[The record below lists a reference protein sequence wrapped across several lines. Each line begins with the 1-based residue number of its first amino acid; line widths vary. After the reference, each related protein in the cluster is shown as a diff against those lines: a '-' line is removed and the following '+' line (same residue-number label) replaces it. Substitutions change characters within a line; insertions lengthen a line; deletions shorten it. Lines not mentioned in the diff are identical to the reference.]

1 MPHLYEQMADLNE
14 EVVLK
19 TIAERVKN
27 EGGSLGVVEELR
39 GGMEI
44 LGQRF
49 ADGEYSLAE
58 LMMGAEIFRE
68 CLDMVEPS
76 LEKDSVSTRGRIVIG
91 TVKGDVHDLGK
102 NIVAA
107 MLKGAGFEVHDI
119 GVDKPPE
126 RFVEKIRE
134 VDADIVGLSCLLTST
149 LDSMRK
155 TVSMIRESG
164 VDIKI
169 MIGGGVFSR
178 GIESTVTRV
187 DGADG
192 FGKDAVEAVNM
203 AKEWVTTTL

>member
-1 MPHLYEQMADLNE
+1 LPLLSEQMADLNE

-27 EGGSLGVVEELR
+27 GESSSGVLEELR

-68 CLDMVEPS
+68 CMDMIEPS
-76 LEKDSVSTRGRIVIG
+76 LEKNGVSTRGRVVIG

-107 MLKGAGFEVHDI
+107 MLRGSGFEVHDI

-126 RFVEKIRE
+126 QFVEKIRE

-149 LDSMRK
+149 LGSMRK
-155 TVSMIRESG
+155 TVSVIRESG
-164 VDIKI
+164 LDIKI

-178 GIESTVTRV
+178 GIESTVTRIE
-187 DGADG
+187 GADG
-192 FGKDAVEAVNM
+192 FGKDAVEAVNL
-203 AKEWVTTTL
+203 AKEWVTATP

>member
-1 MPHLYEQMADLNE
+1 MPHLSEQMADLNE
-14 EVVLK
+14 EAVLK
-19 TIAERVKN
+19 TLSERVQQDEN
-27 EGGSLGVVEELR
+27 PSAILEELR

-68 CLDMVEPS
+68 CMNMVEPS
-76 LEKDSVSTRGRIVIG
+76 LEKYSVSTRGRIVIG

-107 MLKGAGFEVHDI
+107 MLRGSGFEVHDI

-126 RFVEKIRE
+126 QFVEKIRE
-134 VDADIVGLSCLLTST
+134 IDADIVGLSCLLTST
-149 LDSMRK
+149 LESMRK
-155 TVSMIRESG
+155 TVSVIRGSG
-164 VDIKI
+164 LNIKI

-192 FGKDAVEAVNM
+192 FGKDAVEAVKL